1 MLTLLPL
8 VLFLLLILWIFVFPA
23 KRAAASATD
32 AEVASGVQWLQE
44 QEAHSPDDVEAE
56 LKAIRQ
62 AELDAMRDEWR
73 AKLYSGEI
81 SVWSLF
87 EDYAM
92 LGDSRTSGFTYY
104 GYLAPER
111 VFADSGAT
119 IKKVI
124 DHLEELVALNPSI
137 IFLTYGIND
146 VGIGYWPTPE
156 DYVNEINN
164 TLALLKEHLPNATVY
179 VCSIIPALEP
189 AFKRGPAWREI
200 PGLQRRRARLLRG
213 KWHAVRGHYAALR
226 RTYGSLSGRRRAPAG
241 RLLPALGYRTD
252 C

>member
-104 GYLAPER
+104 GYLALS
-111 VFADSGAT
+111 ACS
-119 IKKVI
+119 
-124 DHLEELVALNPSI
+124 
-137 IFLTYGIND
+137 
-146 VGIGYWPTPE
+146 PTP
-156 DYVNEINN
+156 
-164 TLALLKEHLPNATVY
+164 ARP
-179 VCSIIPALEP
+179 S
-189 AFKRGPAWREI
+189 KRSLTTWR
-200 PGLQRRRARLLRG
+200 
-213 KWHAVRGHYAALR
+213 
-226 RTYGSLSGRRRAPAG
+226 SLSR
-241 RLLPALGYRTD
+241 
-252 C
+252 

>member
-87 EDYAM
+87 ED
-92 LGDSRTSGFTYY
+92 GIFT
-104 GYLAPER
+104 
-111 VFADSGAT
+111 DSGT
-119 IKKVI
+119 SPLQFFRVIKANVSCI
-124 DHLEELVALNPSI
+124 S
-137 IFLTYGIND
+137 
-146 VGIGYWPTPE
+146 
-156 DYVNEINN
+156 
-164 TLALLKEHLPNATVY
+164 
-179 VCSIIPALEP
+179 S
-189 AFKRGPAWREI
+189 
-200 PGLQRRRARLLRG
+200 
-213 KWHAVRGHYAALR
+213 
-226 RTYGSLSGRRRAPAG
+226 
-241 RLLPALGYRTD
+241 
-252 C
+252 

>member
-8 VLFLLLILWIFVFPA
+8 VLF
-23 KRAAASATD
+23 AADFMDFCVPGSAPLPSATD
-32 AEVASGVQWLQE
+32 AEVIRRAMASGAGRHTARRRGW
-44 QEAHSPDDVEAE
+44 E

-104 GYLAPER
+104 GYLALSACSPTPAR
-111 VFADSGAT
+111 PS
-119 IKKVI
+119 KKVI

-146 VGIGYWPTPE
+146 VGIGYWPRQRI
-156 DYVNEINN
+156 YVNEINN

-189 AFKRGPAWREI
+189 AFKRAPHGGRSR
-200 PGLQRRRARLLRG
+200 LQRRRARLLRG

-226 RTYGSLSGRRRAPAG
+226 RTHGSLSGRRRAPAG

>member
-87 EDYAM
+87 ED
-92 LGDSRTSGFTYY
+92 
-104 GYLAPER
+104 
-111 VFADSGAT
+111 
-119 IKKVI
+119 
-124 DHLEELVALNPSI
+124 
-137 IFLTYGIND
+137 
-146 VGIGYWPTPE
+146 
-156 DYVNEINN
+156 
-164 TLALLKEHLPNATVY
+164 
-179 VCSIIPALEP
+179 
-189 AFKRGPAWREI
+189 
-200 PGLQRRRARLLRG
+200 
-213 KWHAVRGHYAALR
+213 
-226 RTYGSLSGRRRAPAG
+226 
-241 RLLPALGYRTD
+241 
-252 C
+252 